1 MTADPKTN
9 QPSPQGESNLS
20 KRLSPGA
27 APARRTGYS
36 WWWIVTAVAAAL
48 VAAFGLMGSIQLLA
62 QPIALL
68 IISVTIA
75 ATLSPIVNWFD
86 RWMPRVLALLLVY
99 LLLILIFSG
108 IGLAVIP
115 PLIAQAQNI
124 SAQVPDIATQ
134 VQNWLKNFGQIDT
147 SSLLSILTSQLS
159 NAGSSLVSLP
169 VTILSSIVDI
179 VVIFFVSIYTL
190 IAAPEV
196 RRFIQSLFP
205 EEDNERIINV
215 LLEMSNAMGGYFR
228 GVAINSVIIAL
239 LTYLGMLII
248 GVNFPLVL
256 GLLAGS
262 LELVPMIG
270 PVIAGIPMVITALLQ
285 SPTLALI
292 ALVYVIAMHQLESQI
307 LVPNIMRSQ
316 TDISPLLV
324 ILALISGYSIGGIIG
339 ALTAIPI
346 VAALKVVIVE
356 VIAPAVR
363 SSTGADQDTQQLKKE
378 TDENTE
384 EE

>member
-1 MTADPKTN
+1 MTADSKRN
-9 QPSPQGESNLS
+9 QPSPDGESNLP
-20 KRLSPGA
+20 KKHSPRS

-36 WWWIVTAVAAAL
+36 WWWIVTAGAAAL
-48 VAAFGLMGSIQLLA
+48 IAAFGLMGSIQLLA

-86 RWMPRVLALLLVY
+86 RRMPRALALLLVY
-99 LLLILIFSG
+99 LLLILIFAG

-134 VQNWLKNFGQIDT
+134 VQSWLKNFGQIDT

-190 IAAPEV
+190 IAAPQV

>member
-1 MTADPKTN
+1 MTSDSKPTE
-9 QPSPQGESNLS
+9 PSPDGEPNLS
-20 KRLSPGA
+20 KRQSSGL
-27 APARRTGYS
+27 APTRRSGYS
-36 WWWIVTAVAAAL
+36 WWWIVTAGAAAL
-48 VAAFGLMGSIQLLA
+48 VAGLGLMGAIQLLA

-68 IISVTIA
+68 IIAVTIA

-86 RWMPRVLALLLVY
+86 RWMPRALALLLVY
-99 LLLILIFSG
+99 LLLILIFAG
-108 IGLAVIP
+108 IGLIVIP
-115 PLIAQAQNI
+115 PLVAQAQNI

-159 NAGSSLVSLP
+159 SAGSSLVSLP
-169 VTILSSIVDI
+169 VTIFSSLVDI

-190 IAAPEV
+190 VAAPAV

-205 EEDNERIINV
+205 RGTNERIISV

-228 GVAINSVIIAL
+228 GVAINSVIIGL

-248 GVNFPLVL
+248 GVHFPLVL
-256 GLLAGS
+256 GILAGS
-262 LELVPMIG
+262 LELIPMIG
-270 PVIAGIPMVITALLQ
+270 PVIAAIPMVITALLQ

-292 ALVYVIAMHQLESQI
+292 ALVYAIAMHQFENQI

-324 ILALISGYSIGGIIG
+324 ILALLSGYSIGGIIG

-346 VAALKVVIVE
+346 VAALKVVVLK
-356 VIAPAVR
+356 VIAPAIR
-363 SSTGADQDTQQLKKE
+363 YRTGADLETQEPKRE
-378 TDENTE
+378 PNENPE
-384 EE
+384 E